1 MNTFLVDALGWVGAI
16 LLLIAYGMISAQ
28 RVKSNSWLYQGLN
41 LAGSAG
47 LIINST
53 YYGAYPSTFV
63 NVVWSG
69 IAIFALISAGRR
81 AEKSSA

>member
-1 MNTFLVDALGWVGAI
+1 MNNILVDALGWAGAI
-16 LLLIAYGMISAQ
+16 ALLAAYALISAHK
-28 RVKSNSWLYQGLN
+28 VKSGSWLYQGLN

-47 LIINST
+47 LIVNST

-69 IAIFALISAGRR
+69 IAIAALVVAGRK
-81 AEKSSA
+81 AERDSE